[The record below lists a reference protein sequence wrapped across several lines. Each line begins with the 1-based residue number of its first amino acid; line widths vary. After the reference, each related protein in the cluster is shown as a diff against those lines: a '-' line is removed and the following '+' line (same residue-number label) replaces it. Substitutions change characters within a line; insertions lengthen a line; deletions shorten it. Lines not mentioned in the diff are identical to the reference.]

1 MNNNLYIADP
11 EILNIPSIE
20 CNEPVID
27 IKHYNDI
34 LFGTPPEH
42 PSTEPDYIKIR
53 ESVYRKICEAQREL
67 PQGLKFRLYEGY
79 RSLAVQKML
88 FDQQFKKTEQKIP
101 NASYE
106 EKFHETTRLVSPVL
120 NLDGSINIPPHNTA
134 GAIDIEI
141 IDSHGNL
148 LDMGMTAAQ
157 WVDADAELCA
167 TYSNLI
173 SDKVQQNRII
183 LLEILEAQGFVNY
196 SNEWWHFSYGD
207 RYWAYYQ
214 HKKLAMYGAV

>member
-1 MNNNLYIADP
+1 MNNKLYIADP
-11 EILNIPSIE
+11 EILSIPITE
-20 CNEPVID
+20 CNEPVVD
-27 IKHYNDI
+27 IKNYDDI

-42 PSTEPDYIKIR
+42 PSTEPDYTKIR
-53 ESVYRKICEAQREL
+53 ESVYRKICAAQKDL
-67 PQGLKFRLYEGY
+67 PKGLRFRLYEGY

-101 NASYE
+101 HASYE
-106 EKFHETTRLVSPVL
+106 EKFHETTRLVSSVL

-167 TYSNLI
+167 TYSTLI
-173 SDKVQQNRII
+173 SDKVQQNRMI
-183 LLEILEAQGFVNY
+183 LLEVLEEQGFVNY
-196 SNEWWHFSYGD
+196 PHEWWHFSYGD

-214 HKKLAMYGAV
+214 AKKIAIYDSL